1 MACHNIAMTNKTRKR
16 AAGGGRKPKGPIN
29 GNTGWLQAR
38 ITEDLRT
45 RLEQAA
51 AENGRSLSQEAQ
63 VRLQESFDLPA
74 ELQKSWGTSEVRA
87 LAQLVSRVV
96 RAVHGSV
103 GANVF
108 LEAGDL
114 AWHRNPFTHAAVS
127 TAIATLLAHY
137 RPAGPV
143 ETPAQVKKRADWVA
157 PEQAEAVTTPE
168 DVGRSCA
175 MGLLNQLA
183 IMDAPPKNI
192 AAGAHYGESHYVLPH
207 IRSILGKAN
216 DK

>member
-1 MACHNIAMTNKTRKR
+1 MVCHNIAMTNKPRKR
-16 AAGGGRKPKGPIN
+16 AAGAGRKPKGPIG
-29 GNTGWLQAR
+29 GNAAWLQAR
-38 ITEDLRT
+38 ITDDLRE

-51 AENGRSLSQEAQ
+51 AASGRSLSQEAQ

-74 ELQKSWGTSEVRA
+74 ELQKSWGSPEVRA

-96 RAVHGSV
+96 RTVHGSV
-103 GANVF
+103 GASLF
-108 LEAGDL
+108 SEAGDL
-114 AWHRNPFTHAAVS
+114 AWHSNPFTHAAVS

-137 RPAGPV
+137 RPAGSV
-143 ETPAQVKKRADWVA
+143 ETPPEVKKRADWVT

-168 DVGRSCA
+168 SVGRSCA
-175 MGLLNQLA
+175 MGLLDQLA
-183 IMDAPPKNI
+183 IMDTPPRNI
-192 AAGAHYGESHYVLPH
+192 AANAHYGESYYVLPH